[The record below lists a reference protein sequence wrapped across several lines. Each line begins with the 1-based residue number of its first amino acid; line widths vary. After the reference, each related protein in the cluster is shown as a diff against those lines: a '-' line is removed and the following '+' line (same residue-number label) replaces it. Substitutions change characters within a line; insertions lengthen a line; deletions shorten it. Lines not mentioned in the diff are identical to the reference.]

1 MLARV
6 NFLPTSHTG
15 NATTESAIERIP
27 AGNKLIMVPVPYRG
41 DLLPELFKRD

>member
-6 NFLPTSHTG
+6 NLLPTSHTG

-27 AGNKLIMVPVPYRG
+27 AGNKLIMVPYRG